1 MRHYAVSALGCLM
14 HMERV
19 VSADKT
25 LQNMLRLCNIFRDVV
40 IQLTLFYFF
49 LQDNLIFFFP
59 SCLHIWKGVFT
70 QEVPQGPS
78 LVLELKIHL
87 RIFKIL

>member
-49 LQDNLIFFFP
+49 LQDNLIFFSPPASIYGKVF
-59 SCLHIWKGVFT
+59 LHKKCHKGLAW
-70 QEVPQGPS
+70 S
-78 LVLELKIHL
+78 WN
-87 RIFKIL
+87 

>member
-1 MRHYAVSALGCLM
+1 M

-59 SCLHIWKGVFT
+59 LLPPYMERCFYTRSAT
-70 QEVPQGPS
+70 
-78 LVLELKIHL
+78 
-87 RIFKIL
+87 RA